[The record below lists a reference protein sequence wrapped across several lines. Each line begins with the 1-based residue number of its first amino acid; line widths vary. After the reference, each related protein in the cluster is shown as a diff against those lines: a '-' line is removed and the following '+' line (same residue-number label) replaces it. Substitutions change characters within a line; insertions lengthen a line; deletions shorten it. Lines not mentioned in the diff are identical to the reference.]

1 MRVKALMAMAVVF
14 CAVGVGQAQERMSV
28 VDALKDLYRNFDP
41 DKSTAQWD
49 CTKEQEKKGPH
60 QGWPCTAENA
70 TVRVSGVMLAE
81 VGEDG
86 TDTTFLVASA
96 VPANAPGGYECHAC
110 QPAIGVAVFVAQEGN
125 WAWQNANPATGF
137 YGGWGEAPQ
146 VDLVWVGPHKR
157 GLLLTNTDM
166 AQGYA
171 WSRKVLLMR
180 TERTIEEVWSMEDE
194 GDNAGAI
201 DPADKTDKRAG
212 YRWSAAMRFFAGEP
226 DDRGAGGY
234 ESYYDIEVISRGNAS
249 ENAAHPKAENWTE
262 VYRFKDGRYRLVR
275 REEFVEGKKAAGT
288 GKKPAGK
295 AGR

>member
-1 MRVKALMAMAVVF
+1 MKAWIVVLVLICGAGAVR
-14 CAVGVGQAQERMSV
+14 GQEPLSILDGM
-28 VDALKDLYRNFDP
+28 KGLYRDFDA
-41 DKSTAQWD
+41 DKSTAHWD

-81 VGEDG
+81 LGEDG
-86 TDTTFLVASA
+86 TDTTYLVASA

-137 YGGWGEAPQ
+137 YGGWGEAPR

-157 GLLLTNTDM
+157 GLLLSTTDM

-194 GDNAGAI
+194 GENLGAI
-201 DPADKTDKRAG
+201 DPADKKDKRAG
-212 YRWSAAMRFFAGEP
+212 YRWSAGMRFFAGEP

-249 ENAAHPKAENWTE
+249 EDAAHPKAENWTE
-262 VYRFKDGRYRLVR
+262 VYRFKDGKYRLLR
-275 REEFVEGKKAAGT
+275 RTEFVEGKKGV
-288 GKKPAGK
+288 GAGK
-295 AGR
+295 MAGQKARK

>member
-1 MRVKALMAMAVVF
+1 MKALIVVLVLICGAGAVR
-14 CAVGVGQAQERMSV
+14 GQEPLSILDGM
-28 VDALKDLYRNFDP
+28 KGLYRDFDA

-81 VGEDG
+81 LGEDG
-86 TDTTFLVASA
+86 TDTTYVVASA
-96 VPANAPGGYECHAC
+96 VPANAPGGYECHAY

-137 YGGWGEAPQ
+137 YGGWGEAPR

-157 GLLLTNTDM
+157 GLLLSTTDM

-194 GDNAGAI
+194 GDNLGAI
-201 DPADKTDKRAG
+201 DPADKKDKRAG

-249 ENAAHPKAENWTE
+249 EDAAHPKAENWTE
-262 VYRFKDGRYRLVR
+262 VYRFKDGMYRLLR
-275 REEFVEGKKAAGT
+275 RTEFVEGKKGV
-288 GKKPAGK
+288 GAGK
-295 AGR
+295 MAGQKARK